1 MTPPPPL
8 EARLFDPARRAAR
21 LARSRPLFEGAD
33 FLHRRAALGLVESLE
48 AILRDFPSVVDL
60 SPHPGAFA
68 EALAGSDAAARV
80 GAPRAARPPM
90 GPEDLDLAPG
100 SADLIVSVLGLHWV
114 EDLPGLMAQAR
125 RALRPDGLFLAA
137 MFGGST
143 LTELRQ
149 ALTAAE
155 LEITGGAAARVS
167 PFADGFDGAALLQR
181 AGLALPVCD
190 VDRVTVRYGDPIA
203 LMRDLRAMGE
213 TAVGAGPVRPLRR
226 DVLMRAAQIYAERFA
241 GPDGRLPATFE
252 IVSLSGWAPHESQQ
266 KPLPRGSA
274 KMRLADAL
282 GTIEQGRD

>member
-1 MTPPPPL
+1 MTPPPPIR
-8 EARLFDPARRAAR
+8 ARLFDPARRAAR
-21 LARSRPLFEGAD
+21 LERSRPLFAGAD

-60 SPHPGAFA
+60 SPHPRAFG
-68 EALAGSDAAARV
+68 EALAASDAAGRV
-80 GAPRAARPPM
+80 GAPRAVAAPM
-90 GPEDLDLAPG
+90 GPEDLELEPG
-100 SADLIVSVLGLHWV
+100 SVDLVVSVLGLHWV
-114 EDLPGLMAQAR
+114 EDLPGLMSRAR
-125 RALRPDGLFLAA
+125 RALKPDGLFLSA

-190 VDRVTVRYGDPIA
+190 VDRVTVRYGDPVS
-203 LMRDLRAMGE
+203 LMKDLRAMGE
-213 TAVGAGPVRPLRR
+213 TAVPTGPVRPLRR
-226 DVLMRAAQIYAERFA
+226 DVLMRAAEIYADRFA
-241 GPDGRLPATFE
+241 DAEGRLTATFE
-252 IVSLSGWAPHESQQ
+252 IVTLSGWAPHEGQQ

-274 KMRLADAL
+274 KVRLADAL
-282 GTIEQGRD
+282 GVVEHKGD